1 MSSPFNPDFEYSS
14 EETIALTDELG
25 RSLECYVEH
34 SLEVDGLVYL
44 LLMPVD
50 IPITIISWENE
61 APGESTLEEA
71 EVEAVMLE
79 DDAEITEI
87 FANARA
93 VLAEQNLSLK
103 HTAHTLTAVGE
114 LPPIEEEQIL
124 TLDMG
129 EGEADEDDDLDTE
142 ELQLLA
148 SFYYSDRHYSIYTPL
163 TPLLF
168 FARYDD
174 RRDRLDL
181 VSPEEEGFQ
190 PILEELL
197 FEELEDN

>member
-1 MSSPFNPDFEYSS
+1 MSSSFNPDKENHN
-14 EETIALTDELG
+14 EETVSLFDENG

-34 SLEVDGLVYL
+34 SLETDGITYL

-50 IPITIISWENE
+50 IPVVIISWDSDD
-61 APGESTLEEA
+61 PEA
-71 EVEAVMLE
+71 EEVSAVMLE
-79 DDAEITEI
+79 DDLEIAEI
-87 FANARA
+87 FANAKA
-93 VLAEQNLSLK
+93 VLAEHNLYLQHS
-103 HTAHTLTAVGE
+103 AHTLTATGE

-124 TLDMG
+124 TLNLN
-129 EGEADEDDDLDTE
+129 EDDDQNELDTE

-148 SFYYSDRHYSIYTPL
+148 SFYHSNQKYSIYTPL

-168 FARYDD
+168 FARYNTKGK
-174 RRDRLDL
+174 LEL

-197 FEELEDN
+197 FEELDDR